1 MSITIIESHF
11 QVFRDF
17 ISRELGIYYTQAQDS
32 DVERN
37 LNFLAKEFGYKDIA
51 AFVNWISSRKL
62 DEKQIEIIANQI
74 TIGETY
80 FFREKES
87 YQVLK
92 TKIIP
97 ELIKQRQSTSKTI
110 RIWSAGCCSGEEP
123 YSIAILLYQLI
134 PDIENWKIS
143 ITGTDLNLK
152 FLKKAEAGIY
162 SNWSFR
168 ENSDWTINRYFN
180 KVGKDSYEIIPEIKK
195 MVKFSY
201 LNLVEENFTSITNGL
216 NNIDILFCR
225 NVLMYFSPQT
235 SSNIIK
241 RFRNTL
247 ASDGWFLL
255 SSVET
260 NLIRNKVFTPVM
272 ISKQTFYKKNSSK
285 SKLPEQYKTP
295 ISVTDTSFKIFS
307 KTQKVEIPLV
317 VNENKVKEKPI
328 ILPVK
333 KTEIQLQENEEQV
346 FQSALISFE
355 KGQYFDVLEKLEKY
369 IKNTGNQN
377 PEIFML
383 LARSYA
389 NIGKHQEAE
398 IFSEKALQIDKTNIA
413 YRIFN
418 ATILH
423 ECGKM
428 NLALSSYKKVLYLD
442 PDFVIAHFSI
452 ATILKSMEKRD
463 ECQKHFNKSLELL
476 INYSDEEIL
485 EASEGLTAGRI
496 REIITSI
503 TANI

>member
-1 MSITIIESHF
+1 MKTSISNNHF
-11 QVFRDF
+11 QIFRDF

-37 LNFLAKEFGYKDIA
+37 LNLLSKEFGYNDIV

-62 DEKQIEIIANQI
+62 NEKQIEIIANQI

-97 ELIKQRQSTSKTI
+97 DLIKQRQSTTKTI

-162 SNWSFR
+162 SKWSFR

-180 KVGKDSYEIIPEIKK
+180 KLGKDSFEIIPEIKK

-201 LNLVEENFTSITNGL
+201 LNLVEENFPSITNGL

-235 SSNIIK
+235 SSSIIK
-241 RFRNTL
+241 CFRNTL

-260 NLIRNKVFTPVM
+260 NLIRNKVFRPVM
-272 ISKQTFYKKNSSK
+272 ISKQTFYKKNAGK
-285 SKLPEQYKTP
+285 SKLLEPYKTP
-295 ISVTDTSFKIFS
+295 ISITDTSFKIFS
-307 KTQKVEIPLV
+307 KSQKVEIPIFV
-317 VNENKVKEKPI
+317 KENIVKEKPI
-328 ILPVK
+328 ILPVE
-333 KTEIQLQENEEQV
+333 KTVIHLHESEEET
-346 FQSALISFE
+346 FQSALLSFE
-355 KGQYFDVLEKLEKY
+355 NGLYFDVLERLEKF
-369 IKNTGNQN
+369 IENTGNIN

-413 YRIFN
+413 YRVFN

-423 ECGKM
+423 ECGKI

-452 ATILKSMEKRD
+452 ATILKSMEKRN

-476 INYSDEEIL
+476 QNYSDDEIL

-503 TANI
+503 SANI